1 MRTKKMN
8 WITKVLGKVGI
19 IETKEVRAR
28 DTKGRYVADD
38 PTTVKNEAYKTVR
51 VKRSKNKKS

>member
-1 MRTKKMN
+1 MN

-19 IETKEVRAR
+19 IDTKEVRAR